1 MLLDAMKTYIVDK
14 DCTKVTNNVDNTKDE
29 SLKRGHGDKRT
40 LLVVNDRVTLGS
52 SYQEIIHGTNRS
64 NLGRATIDSKDE

>member
-14 DCTKVTNNVDNTKDE
+14 DCTKVTNNVDDTKDE

-40 LLVVNDRVTLGS
+40 LLVVNDRVTL
-52 SYQEIIHGTNRS
+52 RS
-64 NLGRATIDSKDE
+64 GY